1 MAAPISPGTKVAIL
15 KSGLPDLSR
24 ITFRENFR
32 KCNEGC
38 HRESLLVDYLV

>member
-15 KSGLPDLSR
+15 GLSDLSR

-32 KCNEGC
+32 KCNEDC